1 MAQSRITS
9 IMPELPSTAVR
20 AEDWDRRWEGKAL
33 HVHGE
38 PSAIVTE
45 ALEPVEPGTALD
57 LGCGSGRHAVWLAER
72 GWQVTAVDFSEEA
85 LRQALAHARAGGVDV
100 QWVRG
105 DVLDYQPPGSY
116 QLVLIAYVHLPPN
129 ERRAL
134 LERAGRAVA
143 PGGVFLLV
151 GHDSTNVGTGAP
163 GPTNPT
169 LLYAPQDIVSE
180 LRGLEV
186 ERAERVRRRVEL
198 EDGRRVEA
206 IDALVQA
213 RRPR

>member
-1 MAQSRITS
+1 
-9 IMPELPSTAVR
+9 MPELPSTAVR
-20 AEDWDRRWEGKAL
+20 AEDWDRRWEEKAL

-45 ALEPVEPGTALD
+45 ALEAFEPGTALD

-85 LRQALAHARAGGVDV
+85 LRQALEHARTRGVDV
-100 QWVRG
+100 DWVHG
-105 DVLDYQPPGSY
+105 DLLDYQPPGSF
-116 QLVLIAYVHLPPN
+116 QLVLVASVHLPPH

-143 PGGVFLLV
+143 PGGVLLLV
-151 GHDSTNVGTGAP
+151 GHDSTNIGTGAP

-180 LRGLEV
+180 LHGLEA
-186 ERAERVRRRVEL
+186 ERTERVRRRVVL
-198 EDGRRVEA
+198 EDGREVEA

>member
-1 MAQSRITS
+1 MAQSRIPP

-38 PSAIVTE
+38 PSAIVTDALE
-45 ALEPVEPGTALD
+45 ALEPGTALD
-57 LGCGSGRHAVWLAER
+57 LGCGSGRHAVLLAER
-72 GWQVTAVDFSEEA
+72 GWQVTAVDFSDEA
-85 LRQALAHARAGGVDV
+85 LRQAREHARTRGVDV
-100 QWVRG
+100 NWVHK
-105 DVLDYQPPGSY
+105 DLLDYKPPGSF
-116 QLVLIAYVHLPPN
+116 QLVLVAYIHLPPH

-134 LERAGRAVA
+134 LQRAGRAVA

-169 LLYAPQDIVSE
+169 LLYAPWDIISE
-180 LRGLEV
+180 LHGLEV
-186 ERAERVRRRVEL
+186 ERAERVRRPVEL